1 MKKILS
7 LTSTLLFVG
16 AAGIAFS
23 QTNISTPAA
32 STAPAADATPMKT
45 MEKGDHPRIKAIW
58 ERVRNQNERIKAGV
72 KNGKLTKEEAV
83 TLHSKVKSIREEMQS
98 DIQSNGKRELT
109 EDQFNQLNQELDAN
123 STAIHDEK
131 SEGTTSTTSSRQLS

>member
-83 TLHSKVKSIREEMQS
+83 TLHCKGQVHSGRNAKRHSIQRQ
-98 DIQSNGKRELT
+98 KRA
-109 EDQFNQLNQELDAN
+109 DRGP
-123 STAIHDEK
+123 I
-131 SEGTTSTTSSRQLS
+131 